1 MGYQSIDIGHADIE
15 YEFFLRKYNA
25 IKKIPFKYVN
35 QAKDGTKNIKNVTDD
50 NYYKQ
55 ILAKILK

>member
-25 IKKIPFKYVN
+25 FKYVN

-55 ILAKILK
+55 ILAKILN